1 MTEYLDWIKPVAT
14 TTIDS
19 EMEETAKW
27 IDGVVTVLMVLE
39 DGLVSLC
46 TLIFLFKPVEC
57 C

>member
-19 EMEETAKW
+19 EMEESAKW